1 MDKQGKIAVAI
12 AIAVLIG
19 WQFYYTKNY
28 KPPVKPAPTADV
40 PAQLSASSPS
50 VAQTPAAAADS
61 KKAVVTPVEQSVPE
75 QTQKVSTAVADY
87 VFTNL
92 GGGIA
97 RATLHDHKTFDGSAD
112 KTGKNVVLNE
122 NGSIPIG
129 ALSERAGE
137 GATEA
142 YGTVSIGKDGDVF
155 CERTTPEKVKIVKHF
170 VLAPNAN
177 APTQYSVQ
185 LDVSFTNLG
194 DQPYKSAG
202 YFVYTGSA
210 EPIHLRDLPTYT
222 GYDWYGK
229 GSSTYI
235 DVNWFAAQRY
245 PLVGIE
251 KRPEQ
256 ASYIIPALDIAWAGV
271 KSQYFTT
278 LITPATPTG
287 TSTWARRFPV
297 NLPVAT
303 ANPSDTPK
311 PMFGI
316 EGALGMPG
324 FELKPGESHTESFSI
339 YAGPKEYSL
348 MKKLGDTQKEIMN
361 FGMFKL
367 ISIFLL
373 KAMNTLK
380 GLLGNYAAAILVL
393 TLCIKSFMWPLQ
405 NKATQSMK
413 KMQAL
418 APKMTEIKEKYKDDP
433 TRMNQETMK
442 LYKDYGINPF
452 GGCLPMFVQIPIFF
466 GFYSMLGTAVELR
479 NSTFL
484 WVHDLSQPDTIA
496 HFPLL
501 GWPVNILPLCMAGT
515 MLWQMALSPKSGDAV
530 QQRVM
535 MFTPL
540 IFVVFCYNYA
550 SALAL
555 YWTVQ
560 NLFSVAQLYV
570 TRSQQAPALQKISG
584 PSKGKKR

>member
-12 AIAVLIG
+12 AMAVLIG

-28 KPPVKPAPTADV
+28 KPPVPALSAPVPAAQLTAASPTA
-40 PAQLSASSPS
+40 APS
-50 VAQTPAAAADS
+50 VQAATDS
-61 KKAVVTPVEQSVPE
+61 KKAEATSVEQSVPE

-97 RATLHDHKTFDGSAD
+97 RATLLKHSTDGKD
-112 KTGKNVVLNE
+112 VVLNE
-122 NGSIPIG
+122 HGKVPIG
-129 ALSERAGE
+129 ALSQHAGE
-137 GATEA
+137 GTNEA
-142 YGTVSIGKDGDVF
+142 YTVSGDVAHGIV
-155 CERTTPEKVKIVKHF
+155 CERTTPQNVKITKHF
-170 VLAPNAN
+170 VFAQDGSATTP
-177 APTQYSVQ
+177 YSVR

-194 DQPYKSAG
+194 DQPYKSGG
-202 YFVYTGSA
+202 YFVYVGSA
-210 EPIHLRDLPTYT
+210 EPIHQRDLPTYT
-222 GYDWYGK
+222 GYDWFGK

-245 PLVGIE
+245 PIVGIE
-251 KRPEQ
+251 KRAEQ
-256 ASYIIPALDIAWAGV
+256 PSYDVASTDIAWVGV

-278 LITPATPTG
+278 LISPDEPKA

-297 NLPVAT
+297 DLSNGTAT
-303 ANPSDTPK
+303 ASGQAP

-316 EGALGMPG
+316 EGAIGMPG
-324 FELKPGESHTESFSI
+324 FALKPGETRTESFGI

-348 MKKLGDTQKEIMN
+348 LKKLGASQHEIMN
-361 FGMFKL
+361 FGMFKWV
-367 ISIFLL
+367 SIFLL
-373 KAMNTLK
+373 KAMNALK
-380 GLLGNYAAAILVL
+380 KFFGNYAIAILVL
-393 TLCIKSFMWPLQ
+393 TLCIKTLMWPLQ

-418 APKMTEIKEKYKDDP
+418 APKMNEIKEKYKDDP

-479 NSTFL
+479 NSKFL
-484 WVHDLSQPDTIA
+484 WVRDLSQPDTIFNLA
-496 HFPLL
+496 
-501 GWPVNILPLCMAGT
+501 GIPVNILPLCMAGT
-515 MLWQMALSPKSGDAV
+515 MLWQMSLSPKSGDAV

-535 MFTPL
+535 MFVPL
-540 IFVVFCYNYA
+540 IFVFFCYNYA

-560 NLFSVAQLYV
+560 NLFSIAQLYV
-570 TRSQQAPALQKISG
+570 TRNQEAPTLQKIA
-584 PSKGKKR
+584 PPPKGKKR

>member
-19 WQFYYTKNY
+19 WQVYYTKNY
-28 KPPVKPAPTADV
+28 KPPVPAPQAAAS
-40 PAQLSASSPS
+40 PAAQLASASPTA
-50 VAQTPAAAADS
+50 AQTPAAADAA
-61 KKAVVTPVEQSVPE
+61 KPAEKPAEPSVPE
-75 QTQKVSTAVADY
+75 QTQKVSTPQADY
-87 VFTNL
+87 IFTNL
-92 GGGIA
+92 GGGIS
-97 RATLHDHKTFDGSAD
+97 RATLHGHKTYASTAD

-122 NGSIPIG
+122 NGKTPIG
-129 ALSERAGE
+129 ALSERAGDGMT
-137 GATEA
+137 GA
-142 YGTVSIGKDGDVF
+142 YTVTSDQAGGIS

-177 APTQYSVQ
+177 APTQYSIR

-194 DQPYKSAG
+194 DQPYKNGG

-210 EPIHLRDLPTYT
+210 EPVHPQDLPTYT
-222 GYDWYGK
+222 GYDWYAK

-235 DVNWFAAQRY
+235 DVNWFPAQHY

-256 ASYIIPALDIAWAGV
+256 PNYSITGSEIAWVGV

-297 NLPVAT
+297 DLSAGT
-303 ANPSDTPK
+303 GNPPDPAK

-348 MKKLGDTQKEIMN
+348 LKKLGGTQGEVMN
-361 FGMFKL
+361 FGIFKL

-373 KAMNTLK
+373 KSMNMLK
-380 GLLGNYAAAILVL
+380 GLFGNYAAAIVVL
-393 TLCIKSFMWPLQ
+393 TLCIKTLMWPLQ
-405 NKATQSMK
+405 NKATASMK

-484 WVHDLSQPDTIA
+484 WVHDLSQPDTVMHLAGI
-496 HFPLL
+496 
-501 GWPVNILPLCMAGT
+501 PVNVLPLCMAGT
-515 MLWQMALSPKSGDAV
+515 MLWQMSLSPKSGDAV

-540 IFVVFCYNYA
+540 IFVFFCYNYA